1 MFRVFHFF
9 AFTYS
14 FKTILMYK
22 KSLLLVLLSL
32 VSVISMA
39 QPKSPEDFLGYKIG
53 TRYTPHWKLVSYFQY
68 VAQSSPSI
76 VKAAAVWRNQ

>member
-1 MFRVFHFF
+1 
-9 AFTYS
+9 
-14 FKTILMYK
+14 MYK

-53 TRYTPHWKLVSYFQY
+53 TRYTPHWKLVNYFQY
-68 VAQSSPSI
+68 VAHHLLP
-76 VKAAAVWRNQ
+76 